1 MKCFWRLCHLTSFFP
16 DANLRTWNFFFFLN
30 HKPLVFYYCH
40 SRGCKSLWLSNV
52 KQSVK
57 LRVLHSHA
65 SVWLNS
71 QGRNHTDWEVM
82 EKSVILLNL
91 TTFFFSVNQ
100 DYQILTDCFS
110 LSDRPSLSTSSIGS
124 VRPGPCCP
132 ITLLLI
138 FCVTASVW
146 TSHRWRE
153 VSPNI
158 IRCRCKN
165 VNVCIL
171 QARFILPMLEGFGHR
186 RVAHRLHWKVELLL
200 RVSSTPIVST
210 FSPWFPSILTE
221 ATA

>member
-1 MKCFWRLCHLTSFFP
+1 MNFLFFIFWNR
-16 DANLRTWNFFFFLN
+16 
-30 HKPLVFYYCH
+30 KPLVFYYCH
-40 SRGCKSLWLSNV
+40 SWGCKGLWLSNV

-65 SVWLNS
+65 SDGLS
-71 QGRNHTDWEVM
+71 D
-82 EKSVILLNL
+82 L
-91 TTFFFSVNQ
+91 TLREETTQTGMWWRSLWFYWIWQLFFFFLIKIT
-100 DYQILTDCFS
+100 DYFS
-110 LSDRPSLSTSSIGS
+110 LSDRPSLSTPSIGS

-132 ITLLLI
+132 IALLLI

-153 VSPNI
+153 VSLTLLG
-158 IRCRCKN
+158 CKN

-171 QARFILPMLEGFGHR
+171 QARFILPMLGFGHR
-186 RVAHRLHWKVELLL
+186 RVAHRQHWKVELLL

-210 FSPWFPSILTE
+210 FSQWFPSILTE

>member
-1 MKCFWRLCHLTSFFP
+1 MLICVHEI
-16 DANLRTWNFFFFLN
+16 FFFLN

-65 SVWLNS
+65 SDGLS
-71 QGRNHTDWEVM
+71 DLTLREETTQTGRWWR
-82 EKSVILLNL
+82 SLWFYWIWQL
-91 TTFFFSVNQ
+91 FFSVNQ